1 MPLESAS
8 RIDQLDPSNPTSGDQ
23 LAQADDHLRL
33 IKKALQGTFPNI
45 KGVVTPTHQVINGL
59 DGRTTAL
66 EDNVVKKDGSVAFT
80 GHQSMGGNRL
90 TNLGAPTS
98 SHHAATKKYVDDT
111 ASALQDDFIEALE
124 KVWPVGSIYMNGSVN
139 TNPATLLGFGVW
151 ERFAQGRVLLGA
163 GSYTDSR
170 GETRDFSRGATGGTY
185 RHKLTVAEMPRH
197 SHSTTATESRRDGG
211 GNSPKVLIHSSG
223 QTGEAGGD
231 QPHNNMQPYITVVI
245 WRRTA

>member
-8 RIDQLDPSNPTSGDQ
+8 RIDQLVPSNPTSGDQ

-45 KGVVTPTHQVINGL
+45 KGVVTPSHQVINGL
-59 DGRTTAL
+59 DGRTSAL
-66 EDNVVKKDGSVAFT
+66 EDNVIKKDGSVTFT
-80 GHQSMGGNRL
+80 GNQSMGGHRL
-90 TNLGAPTS
+90 VSLADPVDSMN
-98 SHHAATKKYVDDT
+98 AANKRYVDN
-111 ASALQDDFIEALE
+111 AEARAIAKANEVLE
-124 KVWPVGSIYMNGSVN
+124 KAWPVGSIYMNGSVN
-139 TNPATLLGFGVW
+139 TNPASLLGFGVW
-151 ERFAQGRVLLGA
+151 ERFAQGRVIIGA
-163 GSYTDSR
+163 GAYTDSR

-185 RHKLTVAEMPRH
+185 RHKLTVAEMPKH